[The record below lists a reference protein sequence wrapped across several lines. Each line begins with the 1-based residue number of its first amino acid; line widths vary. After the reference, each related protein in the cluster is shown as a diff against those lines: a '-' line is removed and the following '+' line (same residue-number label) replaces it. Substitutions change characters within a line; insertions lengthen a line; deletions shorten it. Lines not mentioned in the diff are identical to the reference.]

1 MPPRLSVVVPIYN
14 VERYLDECLASLAA
28 QTMGDFEVVMVD
40 DGSTDGSAAIA
51 QEWERRD
58 RRFRMVSKENGG
70 LGPARNTGI
79 EALTPGTEFLAFV
92 DSDDTLPDTAYEL
105 MVGTLDRTGS
115 DFVAGNV
122 RRFRSAGSRQSPVHA
137 RPFARTRLSTHISE
151 FPALITDR
159 TAWNK
164 VYRRT
169 FFDAHGLRYP
179 GILYE
184 DAPVSVPLHYLAEK
198 VDVLGD
204 PIYNWRERESGDRSI
219 TQNRSDPRGL
229 RDRVASMRL
238 VRAFLSAQTGPEYR
252 DFLRAY
258 DRNALTEEIPLFF
271 RAALDGDAPLHQV
284 FAEHVG
290 GLLSE
295 IGAKA
300 IDRLPADHRLRYYL
314 IAQGRIDDFL
324 ALLRWQWD
332 HKGAI
337 PVRGQL
343 RPRAAYPVLADR
355 PPVPANLLRL
365 GPELVVR
372 SQLQGADWD
381 GKGVLRLAGYAYPA
395 HLGAPARHSA
405 LKMLMLRETHSRRT
419 LVLPAKTVR
428 SPEVTADNGQLLR
441 DCDLAGFAVGIDPR
455 RLRQDGR
462 WVDGTWRVTVAVLGA
477 GRPRRSRIK
486 AGHRASGQSPR
497 SSWVADDVRVIPEI
511 RDQHL
516 YLRVEHAHA
525 LTGSI
530 TENGGRLEISG
541 RVRAAVAHRV
551 EAVRVRHMEDGSSAI
566 IELPVTFARTGAARA
581 ATAGATA
588 RATTTSAATAGAGAV
603 GSEADAYLAGREDVL
618 RALGVQGVGH
628 VGHVSQAGQTGQT
641 SQAGQA
647 GQAEA
652 AGAGATGITRGTQDA
667 GDLTRA
673 GVTTAPWPVPGVN
686 PDNSRT
692 AGNGDVAKAAS
703 DDVLT
708 PDADGWLPFTVALDL
723 GELNAARERYERV
736 RPHVPAHHG
745 HRWAVDLRLEGEDA
759 EEGEALRLVHD
770 ERTQPEAQ
778 QVPLPGEQQPTRVVC
793 VKRSPTGYLQLVDQP
808 VQPLFE
814 EVTADLAKESFRL
827 TGSYPLPGRHALEL
841 VLRHPTQ
848 SRPEVHAFEA
858 VDGRIDTL
866 LPAVP
871 VSGYAGEIPLAW
883 GDWQMLVRTPAPREA
898 AQDAPKPA
906 ECQARLSPA
915 MHAAVPLAL
924 QARGKTVRLSRQGY
938 DGMLLSVS
946 AALGPHERGDYH
958 RRRLLTG
965 VLPAARRRPL
975 LPQVLYDVFE
985 GRSYSCSPR
994 AVHQE
999 MLRRSDG
1006 NTAHLWAVL
1015 DHRMP
1020 TPPGAR
1026 SVVIGSAEW
1035 YEALARSRWI
1045 VGNTHLPTE
1054 LERREGQ
1061 VVVQTWHGTPLKRIG
1076 FDFENDWFN
1085 DTDYLRRLEHEARQ
1099 WQVLLSPNRFS
1110 TPILRNAFHYEGE
1123 ILESGYPRNDV
1134 LLAPDRELQADAV
1147 RRQLGLPPGKRVILY
1162 APTWREHR
1170 LRLSHGGH
1178 HLDLQLDLAAMRRAL
1193 GEDHVLLVRP
1203 HAHVVDPVPG
1213 AGDGFVWDVGS
1224 YPDIQDLY
1232 LVSDV
1237 LVTDYSSAMFD
1248 FAVTGRPML
1257 FFTYDLE
1264 LYRDTLRGF
1273 YIDFEATAP
1282 GPLLPTCDD
1291 LITALLDLAPAVEPY
1306 RGAYEVFRKTYC
1318 DLDDGAA
1325 SRRVVDRMLELS

>member
-51 QEWERRD
+51 HEWERRD
-58 RRFRMVSKENGG
+58 RRFRSVRKENGG

-92 DSDDTLPDTAYEL
+92 DSDDTLPETAYEL
-105 MVGTLDRTGS
+105 MIGTLDQTGS

-164 VYRRT
+164 VYRRS

-204 PIYNWRERESGDRSI
+204 PIYNWRERESGQRSI

-229 RDRVASMRL
+229 KDRVASMRL
-238 VRAFLSAQTGPEYR
+238 VRAFLTAQTAPEYR
-252 DFLRAY
+252 DHLRAY

-271 RAALDGDAPLHQV
+271 RAALDGDSALHQV

-295 IGAKA
+295 IGPKA
-300 IDRLPADHRLRYYL
+300 IDRLPADHRLRYHL

-324 ALLRWQWD
+324 AVLRWQWD

-343 RPRAAYPVLADR
+343 RPRADYPVLADR
-355 PPVPANLLRL
+355 PPVPASVLRL

-372 SQLQGADWD
+372 SQLHGTDWD
-381 GKGVLRLAGYAYPA
+381 SKGVLRLTGHAYPN
-395 HLGAPARHSA
+395 HLGAPARHTA

-428 SPEVTADNGQLLR
+428 SPEVTADQGQLLR
-441 DCDLAGFAVGIDPR
+441 DCDLAGFSAGVDPR

-462 WVDGTWRVTVAVLGA
+462 WVEGIWRVTVAILGT

-486 AGHRASGQSPR
+486 TGHRASGQSPR

-525 LTGSI
+525 LTGAIS
-530 TENGGRLEISG
+530 ERSGRLEISG
-541 RVRAAVAHRV
+541 RIRAAVAHRV
-551 EAVRVRHMEDGSSAI
+551 EALRVRHMEDGSTAI
-566 IELPVTFARTGAARA
+566 LELPITL
-581 ATAGATA
+581 AGATA
-588 RATTTSAATAGAGAV
+588 VARAGAVASDAV

-618 RALGVQGVGH
+618 RALGVEGMGKV
-628 VGHVSQAGQTGQT
+628 
-641 SQAGQA
+641 
-647 GQAEA
+647 EA
-652 AGAGATGITRGTQDA
+652 ARAGAAETARGAQDVRAPQDA
-667 GDLTRA
+667 GGAQDGEGVTGA
-673 GVTTAPWPVPGVN
+673 DVTTAPWPAEGVN
-686 PDNSRT
+686 PVNTRA
-692 AGNGDVAKAAS
+692 AGNGSGTKTGPAGAF
-703 DDVLT
+703 T
-708 PDADGWLPFTVALDL
+708 PDAEGWVPFTATLDL
-723 GELNAARERYERV
+723 GELNAARERYERL
-736 RPHVPAHHG
+736 RPHVPATHG
-745 HRWAVDLRLEGEDA
+745 HRWAVDLRMAAEDEEDGES
-759 EEGEALRLVHD
+759 LRLVHD

-778 QVPLPGEQQPTRVVC
+778 QLPLPGGQEPPRVVC

-814 EVTADLAKESFRL
+814 EVTADLSRESFRL

-848 SRPEVHAFEA
+848 ARPEVHAFEA

-883 GDWQMLVRTPAPREA
+883 GDWQMTVRSPAPPNA
-898 AQDAPKPA
+898 PQDAPRPA

-915 MHAAVPLAL
+915 AHAAVPLAL
-924 QARGKTVRLSRQGY
+924 QARGKTVRLTRQGY

-946 AALGPHERGDYH
+946 AALDPQERGDYH
-958 RRRLLTG
+958 RRRLLTDT
-965 VLPAARRRPL
+965 LPAARRRPL

-999 MLRRSDG
+999 MLQRGDV
-1006 NTAHLWAVL
+1006 NAAHVWAVL

-1026 SVVIGSAEW
+1026 TVLIGSAAW

-1045 VGNTHLPTE
+1045 VGNTHLPAE

-1061 VVVQTWHGTPLKRIG
+1061 VVVQTWHGTPLKKIG
-1076 FDFENDWFN
+1076 FDFENDWFT
-1085 DTDYLRRLEHEARQ
+1085 DTDYLSRLEHEAKQ
-1099 WQVLLSPNRFS
+1099 WQLLLSPNRFS

-1134 LLAPDRELQADAV
+1134 LLAPDRELRADAV
-1147 RRQLGLPPGKRVILY
+1147 RRRLGLPPGKRVILY

-1178 HLDLQLDLAAMRRAL
+1178 HLDLHLDLDAMRRAL

-1203 HAHVVDPVPG
+1203 HAHVVDQVPG
-1213 AGDGFVWDVGS
+1213 AGNGFVWDVGS

-1291 LITALLDLAPAVEPY
+1291 VIAALRDLTPALEPY
-1306 RGAYEVFRKTYC
+1306 RAAYEVFRKTYC
-1318 DLDDGAA
+1318 DLDDGKA
-1325 SRRVVDRMLELS
+1325 SRRVVDRMLELG

>member
-51 QEWERRD
+51 HAWERRD
-58 RRFRMVSKENGG
+58 PRFRSVHKENGG

-92 DSDDTLPDTAYEL
+92 DSDDTLPETAYEL
-105 MVGTLDRTGS
+105 MIGTLDRTGS

-137 RPFARTRLSTHISE
+137 RPFERTRLSTHISE

-164 VYRRT
+164 VYRRS

-198 VDVLGD
+198 VDILGD
-204 PIYNWRERESGDRSI
+204 PIYNWRERETGQRSI

-229 RDRVASMRL
+229 RDRVTSMRL
-238 VRAFLSAQTGPEYR
+238 VRAFLTAQTAPEYR
-252 DFLRAY
+252 AHLRAY

-271 RAALDGDAPLHQV
+271 RAALDGDSALHQV

-295 IGAKA
+295 IGAA
-300 IDRLPADHRLRYYL
+300 SIERLPADHRLRYHL

-324 ALLRWQWD
+324 AVLRWQWE

-343 RPRAAYPVLADR
+343 RPHAAYPVLADR
-355 PPVPANLLRL
+355 PPVPASVLRL

-372 SQLQGADWD
+372 TQLRGADWD
-381 GKGVLRLAGYAYPA
+381 DKGVLRLTGHAYPT
-395 HLGAPARHSA
+395 HLGAPTRHSA

-428 SPEVTADNGQLLR
+428 SPEVTADHGQLLR
-441 DCDLAGFAVGIDPR
+441 DCDLAGFSAGLDPR

-462 WVDGTWRVTVAVLGA
+462 WVDGTWRVTVAVLSA

-525 LTGSI
+525 LTGEI
-530 TENGGRLEISG
+530 RENGGRLEING
-541 RVRAAVAHRV
+541 RIRAAVAHRV
-551 EAVRVRHMEDGSSAI
+551 EALRVRHVEDGSTAI
-566 IELPVTFARTGAARA
+566 LELPVTFAGAAAERA
-581 ATAGATA
+581 ASSDAASRAASAGA
-588 RATTTSAATAGAGAV
+588 AAAGAAAGAGAV
-603 GSEADAYLAGREDVL
+603 GSEADAYLAGREDAL
-618 RALGVQGVGH
+618 RALGVEGV
-628 VGHVSQAGQTGQT
+628 T
-641 SQAGQA
+641 
-647 GQAEA
+647 QAEA
-652 AGAGATGITRGTQDA
+652 AHAGTAESVRGSQDVRGRQDTGGLS
-667 GDLTRA
+667 GA
-673 GVTTAPWPVPGVN
+673 GVTTAPWPAPGVN
-686 PDNSRT
+686 PVNSRNG
-692 AGNGDVAKAAS
+692 GNGSAAKAGPSGA
-703 DDVLT
+703 LT
-708 PDADGWLPFTVALDL
+708 PDAEGWLPFTVTLDL
-723 GELNAARERYERV
+723 RELDAAREQYERL
-736 RPHVPAHHG
+736 RPQVPATHG
-745 HRWAVDLRLEGEDA
+745 HRWAVDLRLEGEED
-759 EEGEALRLVHD
+759 EEGTSLPLVHD

-778 QVPLPGEQQPTRVVC
+778 QVPLPGGQGLTRLVC

-814 EVTADLAKESFRL
+814 EVVADLAKESFRL
-827 TGSYPLPGRHALEL
+827 VGSYPLPGRHALEL

-871 VSGYAGEIPLAW
+871 VSGYAGKIPLAW
-883 GDWQMLVRTPAPREA
+883 GDWQIFVRTPAPKEA

-915 MHAAVPLAL
+915 MHAAVPVAL
-924 QARGKTVRLSRQGY
+924 QARGKTVRLTRQGY

-958 RRRLLTG
+958 QYRLLNG
-965 VLPAARRRPL
+965 ALPAARKRPL

-994 AVHQE
+994 AVHEE
-999 MLRRSDG
+999 MLRRGDG
-1006 NTAHLWAVL
+1006 NVAHLWAVL
-1015 DHRMP
+1015 DQRMP

-1035 YEALARSRWI
+1035 YEALARSRWV

-1061 VVVQTWHGTPLKRIG
+1061 VVVQTWHGTPLKKIG
-1076 FDFENDWFN
+1076 FDFENDWFT
-1085 DTDYLRRLEHEARQ
+1085 DTDYLRRLEFEARQ

-1110 TPILRNAFHYEGE
+1110 TPILRNAFRYEGE

-1134 LLAPDRELQADAV
+1134 LLAPDRELRADAV

-1178 HLDLQLDLAAMRRAL
+1178 HLDLQLDLDTMRRAL
-1193 GEDHVLLVRP
+1193 GADHVLLVRP
-1203 HAHVVDPVPG
+1203 HAHVVDQVPG

-1291 LITALLDLAPAVEPY
+1291 VIAALRDLAPAVEPY